1 VSTAPAP
8 IATTPHASP
17 APHPARRRRLLPAR
31 LHHEFWP
38 AWLFYL
44 PLLPY
49 LLWLALRTR
58 SLLAFTRVNPGI
70 EQGGGF
76 VGERKSAI
84 LAALPPSPHVLPWR
98 LLPRAPTPQ
107 RLALLDAAQRDE
119 PRLAYPLILK
129 PERGER
135 GLGVRLVASRD
146 DAARALSEID
156 ADVLAQAFH
165 PGPHECGVLWLRHP
179 PGASTDTTPHD
190 TTGFIY
196 AITRKEFPALTADGV
211 RTLAQLIDDHPRY
224 RLQRRVFRTRLAA
237 RLAEVPPAG
246 TRVALGVAGNHAQ
259 GALFRDGADL
269 LTPALTRAIDALAA
283 NVAGGLDVG
292 RFDIRYESDDALRRG
307 EAFAIV
313 ELNGSSSESTN
324 LYDPDRSARWAYAV
338 LFGLWRRVY
347 ALGAWRKSQGAPGW
361 SLPRLI
367 TEWRRHTRERR
378 GNSISD

>member
-1 VSTAPAP
+1 MSTAPAS
-8 IATTPHASP
+8 IATSTPV
-17 APHPARRRRLLPAR
+17 APRPPRRRLPAR

-38 AWLFYL
+38 AWVLYV

-58 SLLAFTRVNPGI
+58 TLLAFTRVNPGI

-76 VGERKSAI
+76 VGERKSSI
-84 LAALPPSPHVLPWR
+84 LAALPASPHVLPWR
-98 LLPRAPTPQ
+98 LLPRAPTPE

-146 DAARALSEID
+146 EAARALDEID

-179 PGASTDTTPHD
+179 PAPAPSHTPRDTV
-190 TTGFIY
+190 GFIY
-196 AITRKEFPALTADGV
+196 SITRKEFPVLAADGV

-224 RLQRRVFRTRLAA
+224 RLQRRVFRARHAA
-237 RLAEVPPAG
+237 RLAEIPPAG
-246 TRVALGVAGNHAQ
+246 ARVALGVAGNHAQ
-259 GALFRDGADL
+259 GALFHDGADL
-269 LTPALTRAIDALAA
+269 VTPALARAIDALAA

-307 EAFAIV
+307 EGFGVV

-324 LYDPDRSARWAYAV
+324 VYDPDRSAWWAYGV

-347 ALGAWRKSQGAPGW
+347 ALGAWRKAQGVPGW
-361 SLPRLI
+361 TLPRLVG
-367 TEWRRHTRERR
+367 EWRRHARERR
-378 GNSISD
+378 GNTISD